1 MTTRASTLAR
11 TARFVF
17 ALARTTTWST
27 GGTSGST
34 RASRCVQLSLPRPA
48 PLPRPRTLLPSSG
61 LGWEY
66 ESISRPHPSPFLGE
80 CTSFPTPR
88 PRTLSLAARHTSH
101 TSHWPLTSPLLAAGF
116 KAYTALSPDE
126 QGKHG
131 WNCTVCSS
139 CPSAV
144 LLFGKAVAG
153 APQAL
158 LAVYSPKLHVGLL

>member
-88 PRTLSLAARHTSH
+88 PRTDRVYSTHGYSLPAFTRKRLAGTELRKWLRGEADLAAVD
-101 TSHWPLTSPLLAAGF
+101 LAALFAKCRLRKEKVQRPSGHNP
-116 KAYTALSPDE
+116 PDDW
-126 QGKHG
+126 G
-131 WNCTVCSS
+131 
-139 CPSAV
+139 
-144 LLFGKAVAG
+144 
-153 APQAL
+153 
-158 LAVYSPKLHVGLL
+158 